1 MPTVILHMA
10 NPVLFQYITSSKEGS
25 QQGDPVGPLL
35 FCNTIQ
41 PLLTSLD
48 SDLNL
53 GYLDDV
59 SLGGSV
65 DVVAANVAQI
75 AKVSGEMHL
84 IYHIAPLHSETQP

>member
-1 MPTVILHMA
+1 MPIDILHMA
-10 NPVLFQYITSSKEGS
+10 NTVLFHGQFTLSSEEGPY
-25 QQGDPVGPLL
+25 QGDPVGTLL

-59 SLGGSV
+59 SLGGPA
-65 DVVAANVAQI
+65 DAVAAYVAQI
-75 AKVSGEMHL
+75 AKVGGDS
-84 IYHIAPLHSETQP
+84 I

>member
-10 NPVLFQYITSSKEGS
+10 NPLFCFMANTPYVSSEEGS
-25 QQGDPVGPLL
+25 QHEDPVGPLL

-59 SLGGSV
+59 YLTCLL
-65 DVVAANVAQI
+65 VAQLMWSPPMLLKWPRWVVI
-75 AKVSGEMHL
+75 WVS
-84 IYHIAPLHSETQP
+84 I